1 MVIDA
6 NRIQEQMNQYFSSM
20 LDNLQTACSANSDY
34 KVYEPAVRLI
44 TQSEMAGGR
53 LHLTG
58 IGKPGHLSEYF
69 ASLFS
74 STGTPAYFLD
84 GTEAVHGSSGQVRLG
99 DVVIAISNSG
109 NTSELLYT
117 VRTLKDN
124 GAKIIGV
131 SGNAYSQLAK
141 LSDVFLHAP
150 VSEEG
155 GPLNRAPRNSIMVEM
170 CVLQGLSIALQGIRD
185 ITPRDYVRWHPGGA
199 LGKLRQDEK

>member
-1 MVIDA
+1 MVTDV
-6 NRIQEQMNQYFSSM
+6 NKIQEQVEQYFSSM
-20 LDNLQTACSANSDY
+20 LDNLRMACGANQDY
-34 KVYEPAVRLI
+34 RVYKPAVELI
-44 TQSEMAGGR
+44 TRSEAAGGR

-58 IGKPGHLSEYF
+58 IGKPGHLSGYF

-117 VRTLKDN
+117 VRTLKNN

-131 SGNAYSQLAK
+131 SGNADSQLAE

-170 CVLQGLSIALQGIRD
+170 CVLQGLSVALQSIRD
-185 ITPRDYVRWHPGGA
+185 ITPQDYVRWHPGGA
-199 LGKLRQDEK
+199 LGQLRQDEL